1 MHMLKLPM
9 VTLALGTLLA
19 AAAPGTAEA
28 SHRRLGMHG
37 WCRADAAQMMGVSRR
52 AVVLERHVARTVGGR
67 YEIRGLASHGRYGS
81 RAFTCQFNAHGIL
94 QGAV

>member
-1 MHMLKLPM
+1 MGMLKLPM
-9 VTLALGTLLA
+9 VTLTLA
-19 AAAPGTAEA
+19 AVLAVAAPGSAEA

-52 AVVLERHVARTVGGR
+52 AVLLDRHVVRTASGR
-67 YEIRGLASHGRYGS
+67 YEIRGLAAHGRYGS
-81 RAFTCQFNAHGIL
+81 RAFTCQFNRHGLL